1 MVFLHSGIIRPPG
14 GRLFSLIATAL
25 TMQGER
31 RGGGSGGGDGGG
43 QRHYSRGGGR
53 SWRGRG
59 GNRGGGGGGRG
70 GGGPHNNNNN
80 HRRRPFSTIGAGG
93 EDTTRIEEMGIRIPG
108 ETVAIAVEGC
118 CHGKLDDI
126 YARLAKQQIDL
137 LICCGDF
144 QSLRSTADYHSFA
157 VPPKYHD
164 LGSFY
169 QYYTGEK
176 VAPLLTIFVGG
187 NHEASQPLQE
197 LYYGGWVAP
206 NIYYLGAAG
215 VVQYRGIRIG
225 GLSGIY
231 KGYDY
236 TQSRYEVPP
245 YDRSTMRSVY
255 HYRNV
260 ETYRLQCLASAPQQ
274 RRLDVMISHDWP
286 QGIEQYG
293 DTAGLLRRKPFFQ
306 QEVQDNALG
315 SPPAMQVLKTLRPI
329 YWFAAHLHVKFT
341 AQVKHDNNEV
351 PQQKTASSSD
361 PTVLVPAQTMTTTS
375 SSQDQ
380 PPTQFLAP
388 ESSSLT
394 CCGPGNPDLT
404 DLMTQFLSLDKC
416 LPRRHYLSI
425 VHIPT
430 TKSSSSLSE
439 SEEAKTSSPLLL
451 QYDPEWLAILQHTHE
466 LSRSNRKERVRVP
479 DTLYRVT
486 DAELL
491 DIMERFNHDFTIP
504 TKDLAPTVPVETQ
517 TRGRP
522 LPRMGHP
529 QTDSFLQR
537 LGLDHL
543 PNLTIPYT
551 PLMLD
556 RTTTTA
562 GVKQDCV
569 NDVPI
574 ADDNEIML
582 EESSSGDEAEAVP
595 NTRVED
601 RDVDAVPVDDN
612 NEIRL
617 EESNSSIEEEA
628 ALTTATST
636 KIMREPK
643 KPKMD
648 E

>member
-1 MVFLHSGIIRPPG
+1 MVFLHSGNIPSGR
-14 GRLFSLIATAL
+14 RLFSLIATAL
-25 TMQGER
+25 TMQGQR
-31 RGGGSGGGDGGG
+31 RGGGGGGG

-59 GNRGGGGGGRG
+59 GNRGGGRG

-80 HRRRPFSTIGAGG
+80 HRRRPFSTIGGAGG

-126 YARLAKQQIDL
+126 YARLAEQQIDL

-176 VAPLLTIFVGG
+176 IAPLLTIFVGG

-260 ETYRLQCLASAPQQ
+260 ETYRLQCLASSPQQ

-315 SPPAMQVLKTLRPI
+315 SPPAMQVLKTLRPV

-341 AQVKHDNNEV
+341 AQVKHDNSEDS
-351 PQQKTASSSD
+351 QQKTASASD
-361 PTVLVPAQTMTTTS
+361 PTTLVPAQTITTTS

-388 ESSSLT
+388 ESSALT
-394 CCGPGNPDLT
+394 CCGTGNPDLT

-430 TKSSSSLSE
+430 TKSSSSS

-451 QYDPEWLAILQHTHE
+451 QYDPEWLAILKHTHE

-486 DAELL
+486 DAELA
-491 DIMERFNHDFTIP
+491 DIEERFNNDFTIP
-504 TKDLAPTVPVETQ
+504 TTNLAPTVPVETQ

-529 QTDSFLQR
+529 QTDAFLQR
-537 LGLDHL
+537 LGLVHL
-543 PNLTIPYT
+543 PNLTIPYV

-556 RTTTTA
+556 QTTTTMA
-562 GVKQDCV
+562 GVNQDCV
-569 NDVPI
+569 DDVPI
-574 ADDNEIML
+574 TDDNEIML
-582 EESSSGDEAEAVP
+582 EESNDEEVTVP
-595 NTRVED
+595 STRVED
-601 RDVDAVPVDDN
+601 RGVDAVSVDDN
-612 NEIRL
+612 NEIQL
-617 EESNSSIEEEA
+617 EENNSSTEEEA
-628 ALTTATST
+628 VSTTATSST
-636 KIMREPK
+636 IMREPK
-643 KPKMD
+643 KPKM
-648 E
+648 EE

>member
-1 MVFLHSGIIRPPG
+1 MLLVQPG
-14 GRLFSLIATAL
+14 LVSLISAL
-25 TMQGER
+25 AMQGQQR
-31 RGGGSGGGDGGG
+31 RGDGDG
-43 QRHYSRGGGR
+43 RHY
-53 SWRGRG
+53 
-59 GNRGGGGGGRG
+59 NRGGGGGGRWRG
-70 GGGPHNNNNN
+70 GRVSRCSGSPPFPPYPGRGRGPSRPNNNSNN

-108 ETVAIAVEGC
+108 ETVAVAVEGC

-126 YARLAKQQIDL
+126 YARLAEYEIDL

-157 VPPKYHD
+157 VPPKYHE

-169 QYYTGEK
+169 KYYTGEK
-176 VAPLLTIFVGG
+176 IAPLLTIFVGG

-260 ETYRLQCLASAPQQ
+260 ETYRLQCLASSK
-274 RRLDVMISHDWP
+274 RRLYVMISHDWP

-315 SPPAMQVLKTLRPI
+315 SPPAMQVLKTLQPI

-341 AQVKHDNNEV
+341 AQVKHDNSEDS
-351 PQQKTASSSD
+351 QQKTTSSSD
-361 PTVLVPAQTMTTTS
+361 PTALVPSQTIAATT

-388 ESSSLT
+388 ESSALT
-394 CCGPGNPDLT
+394 CCDTGNPDLT

-430 TKSSSSLSE
+430 TKSSSSSS
-439 SEEAKTSSPLLL
+439 SEEAASSPLL

-466 LSRSNRKERVRVP
+466 LSRSNRKGRVRVP

-486 DAELL
+486 DAELT
-491 DIMERFNHDFTIP
+491 DIAERFHHDLTIP
-504 TKDLAPTVPVETQ
+504 TTDLAPTVPVETQ
-517 TRGRP
+517 ARCRP

-529 QTDSFLQR
+529 QTDAFLQR
-537 LGLDHL
+537 LGLNHL
-543 PNLTIPYT
+543 PNLTIPYV
-551 PLMLD
+551 PLSFLEK
-556 RTTTTA
+556 RSTA
-562 GVKQDCV
+562 GAANNRIDGSTV
-569 NDVPI
+569 I
-574 ADDNEIML
+574 DDNEIAL
-582 EESSSGDEAEAVP
+582 EERNDSNEEEEAVP
-595 NTRVED
+595 T
-601 RDVDAVPVDDN
+601 
-612 NEIRL
+612 
-617 EESNSSIEEEA
+617 A
-628 ALTTATST
+628 AAT
-636 KIMREPK
+636 MREPK
-643 KPKMD
+643 KPKAD
-648 E
+648 EGSSSAS